1 MRYIVELP
9 TVAGRLLFG
18 PFDTLEAARAWC
30 RSVRGAWIRPVIDG
44 VEVDP
49 AAVVAAGS
57 VRGIEAATGGPIM

>member
-1 MRYIVELP
+1 MGYLVELR
-9 TVAGRLLFG
+9 TVAGPLLFG

-30 RSVRGAWIRPVIDG
+30 RSVRGAVILPVIDG

-49 AAVVAAGS
+49 VEVIQAGS